1 MVEADI
7 ADTAEDIV
15 DTAVGADTAASAGVG
30 IVDTV
35 VEADTAVDIAA
46 SAEEDTAVDTA
57 PVGAGTV
64 DIVVEDIAFDT
75 AFDPAVSVFYATFC
89 LVVDTV
95 VADT

>member
-1 MVEADI
+1 MVE
-7 ADTAEDIV
+7 
-15 DTAVGADTAASAGVG
+15 ADTAASAGVG

-46 SAEEDTAVDTA
+46 SAEGDTAVDTA

-64 DIVVEDIAFDT
+64 DIVVEDIAFD
-75 AFDPAVSVFYATFC
+75 PAVSVFYATFY